1 MEALRGSQ
9 SLEGLIQSRK
19 VAKWAGCSAKTF
31 ADAVVARL
39 ETLCETES
47 YKADVL
53 GRKAEVKAFYDRA
66 VAANIHCLRGMEV
79 QGCEEWQKLA
89 AELGLTPD
97 DVRKAG
103 KPESLPANVSP
114 CVWQSRVA

>member
-1 MEALRGSQ
+1 MEALSGSQ

-66 VAANIHCLRGMEV
+66 VAANIHCLGTLSIAEHP
-79 QGCEEWQKLA
+79 LNA
-89 AELGLTPD
+89 AQAA
-97 DVRKAG
+97 VRR
-103 KPESLPANVSP
+103 STTTIST
-114 CVWQSRVA
+114 

>member
-1 MEALRGSQ
+1 MEALSGSQ

-19 VAKWAGCSAKTF
+19 VARWAGCSAKTF

-53 GRKAEVKAFYDRA
+53 GKKAGCRLKMWLMCSCGGGRRSEKRVEALLADELAEEDPAGERSCEKDDGLAEV
-66 VAANIHCLRGMEV
+66 H
-79 QGCEEWQKLA
+79 
-89 AELGLTPD
+89 
-97 DVRKAG
+97 RK
-103 KPESLPANVSP
+103 
-114 CVWQSRVA
+114 R

>member
-1 MEALRGSQ
+1 MEALSGSQ

-19 VAKWAGCSAKTF
+19 VARWAGCSAKTF

-53 GRKAEVKAFYDRA
+53 GKKAEVKAFYDRA
-66 VAANIHCLRGMEV
+66 VAANIQCLRGRASDVFHQIWNFVSGLNTTECTYLLPPGV
-79 QGCEEWQKLA
+79 RRFVITRLA
-89 AELGLTPD
+89 
-97 DVRKAG
+97 R
-103 KPESLPANVSP
+103 
-114 CVWQSRVA
+114 QI

>member
-1 MEALRGSQ
+1 MEALSGSQ

-19 VAKWAGCSAKTF
+19 AEARWAGCSAKTF

-53 GRKAEVKAFYDRA
+53 GKKARQYQRQHQPQQQA
-66 VAANIHCLRGMEV
+66 H
-79 QGCEEWQKLA
+79 
-89 AELGLTPD
+89 
-97 DVRKAG
+97 
-103 KPESLPANVSP
+103 
-114 CVWQSRVA
+114 SR

>member
-1 MEALRGSQ
+1 MEALSGSQ

-53 GRKAEVKAFYDRA
+53 GRKAEVVGFP
-66 VAANIHCLRGMEV
+66 VG
-79 QGCEEWQKLA
+79 
-89 AELGLTPD
+89 P
-97 DVRKAG
+97 
-103 KPESLPANVSP
+103 VSP
-114 CVWQSRVA
+114 VGSYSLDTLDLLPGLYSGVLCACNGKKGGPVCTEFTGFTSRH